1 MNQETAEAIWY
12 YYVVL
17 KLFLQEVDLVL
28 PKLLTAYGK
37 GPHPGSSLSAEINF
51 HGTEFEITLSS
62 GTEPSHLKV
71 LNNFFH

>member
-28 PKLLTAYGK
+28 HKLLTAYGK
-37 GPHPGSSLSAEINF
+37 GPHPGSPLSAEINF

>member
-28 PKLLTAYGK
+28 HKLLTAYGK
-37 GPHPGSSLSAEINF
+37 GRHTGSSLSAEINL

>member
-28 PKLLTAYGK
+28 HKLLTAYGK

-51 HGTEFEITLSS
+51 HGTEFEIALSS